1 MTRAEESKTETQS
14 MYSYTTNLKML
25 TLILL
30 ILSRVDFCTANIFQP
45 ATTAELQNAINLCI
59 EETLDGSCPTRSET
73 VGSMSTWD
81 VSQITDFSRL
91 FEERR
96 AFNQNLSS
104 WNVSQATIM
113 TRMFSNCFD
122 YAYKNKTDEAWRK
135 IISSAMLDQDQTMW
149 QGCCRAKC
157 TTMEECPVGMVTSL
171 HDHCAT
177 NMCGN
182 LNSSDV
188 ATCCQVPTVIPTE
201 AKNTSRTKPPPCIS
215 IDGKKKNLGNCQCGT
230 QLCDFYDKGGASK
243 MIQPQGYCD
252 VNRIVQKCYTDSGA
266 PIQVRLKIY
275 NNRTCDSVGAL
286 KLAKDDVRVFINLR
300 NDIEHECKFSGQ
312 PCKVSVTSVATAA
325 STGAITT
332 TSSSSSSAATAN
344 DKSCVCGYTAA
355 CTPQLGLKCV
365 LSSGNDENE
374 EPASTGTDSSSLS
387 TCSFAAPC
395 EDQDGTKENAAT
407 CACGSTHCT
416 PVNGLF
422 CRNQE
427 RYGLEPLAQACSVK
441 LPLPICDR
449 RNGILPNREK
459 CSCGFNICTP
469 KVGLLCDSSKST
481 CTKSVGCSSQAI
493 KAMRKQDTCAQFS
506 PRCKCAECM
515 ENHYGRRLGLRSLF
529 FFFSFFFFFFF
540 FFLNFFF

>member
-1 MTRAEESKTETQS
+1 
-14 MYSYTTNLKML
+14 ML

-30 ILSRVDFCTANIFQP
+30 ILSRVNFCTANIFQP
-45 ATTAELQNAINLCI
+45 MTTAELQNAINLCI
-59 EETLDGSCPTRSET
+59 EETSSLDGSCPKHSET

-91 FEERR
+91 FEERH
-96 AFNQNLSS
+96 AFNQDLSS
-104 WNVSQATIM
+104 WNISQATIM

-122 YAYKNKTDEAWRK
+122 YAYKNKVDETWRK
-135 IISSAMLDQDQTMW
+135 NISSSIIHQDQTIW

-157 TTMEECPVGMVTSL
+157 TTIEECPIGTVTSL

-177 NMCGN
+177 NTCGN
-182 LNSSDV
+182 FTSSDV
-188 ATCCQVPTVIPTE
+188 ATCCQAPTAKPTE
-201 AKNTSRTKPPPCIS
+201 AKNTSTTKPPSCMS
-215 IDGKKKNLGNCQCGT
+215 IDGKEKNLGNCQCGT
-230 QLCDFYDKGGASK
+230 QLCDFYGKGGASK

-252 VNRIVQKCYTDSGA
+252 VNRIVQPCYTDPGA

-275 NNRTCDSVGAL
+275 KNITCESVGAQNL
-286 KLAKDDVRVFINLR
+286 QKDEKNIFINLH

-312 PCKVSVTSVATAA
+312 PCKVSVATAA
-325 STGAITT
+325 STGA
-332 TSSSSSSAATAN
+332 TSSSSSSSSATAN

-365 LSSGNDENE
+365 LSDE
-374 EPASTGTDSSSLS
+374 EPSADLSTSTSLS

-395 EDQDGTKENAAT
+395 KDQDGIKENAAT

-427 RYGLEPLAQACSVK
+427 RYGLEPLPQACTRTV
-441 LPLPICDR
+441 PLPMCENR
-449 RNGILPNREK
+449 KGVLPNREK
-459 CSCGFNICTP
+459 CSCGFNICTS

-481 CTKSVGCSSQAI
+481 CEKSVGCSSQAI

-515 ENHYGRRLGLRSLF
+515 ENHYGRR
-529 FFFSFFFFFFF
+529 
-540 FFLNFFF
+540 